1 MNVTPEQTLGMA
13 FDAVWKNKLRSGL
26 TVLGIVIGITT
37 VVTVAS
43 LLSGLKGAIVEF
55 FQEFGPDSIF
65 VARLSGDP
73 SGANAPPKELK
84 RHPLRPE
91 DADYLRQTVHSIS
104 DVAVSLYVDQVAGR
118 VITAKVPGFE
128 SDNLFMQGVSAN
140 AYDITP
146 RELFQG
152 RVFTEQEARRG
163 ERVVLL
169 GYSLAD
175 ALFPAHDAVG
185 RSLMVDGAEYTV
197 LGVFALAKGGFFG
210 ENGLDRQVS
219 MPLET
224 ARLRYPGSKN
234 FFITAKAL
242 PGMRDDAVEEV
253 RAAMRKVRHVAPGAP
268 DDFSLT
274 TPDSIIEN
282 FNKITGMILLI
293 SIAISAV
300 GLLVGGI
307 GVMNI
312 MLVSVTERTREIG
325 VRKALGAR
333 KGDIVTQF
341 LVEAMALTGIGGI
354 IGIVVAVLVTLLISL
369 LVPSIKTSVP
379 AWALIAGFTV
389 SVAIGVFFGTWPAVK
404 AAQLD
409 PVEALRYE

>member
-1 MNVTPEQTLGMA
+1 MNVTPKQTLDMA
-13 FDAVWKNKLRSGL
+13 LDAVWKNKLRSGL

-43 LLSGLKGAIVEF
+43 LLSGVKGAIVEF

-73 SGANAPPKELK
+73 SGNNAPPKERKRRPLNPANAEYLK
-84 RHPLRPE
+84 
-91 DADYLRQTVHSIS
+91 QTVRSIS
-104 DVAVSLYVDQVAGR
+104 DVSLSLYVDQVAGR
-118 VITAKVPGFE
+118 VLTAKVPGFE
-128 SDNLFMQGVSAN
+128 SENLYMQGLTAN
-140 AYDITP
+140 TYDITP

-152 RVFTEQEARRG
+152 RIYTEQEARRG
-163 ERVVLL
+163 QRVVVL

-185 RSLMVDGAEYTV
+185 RSIMVDGAEYTV

-210 ENGLDRQVS
+210 ENGLDRQVA

-224 ARLRYPGSKN
+224 LRMRYPSSKN
-234 FFITAKAL
+234 YFFTAKAR

-253 RAAMRKVRHVAPGAP
+253 RAAMRRVRHVPESEP
-268 DDFSLT
+268 DDFALS

-300 GLLVGGI
+300 GLMVGGI

-333 KGDIVTQF
+333 RGDIITQF

-354 IGIVVAVLVTLLISL
+354 IGIIVAVLATLLISAV
-369 LVPSIKTSVP
+369 VPSLKTSVP
-379 AWALIAGFTV
+379 AWALVTGFTV
-389 SVAIGVFFGTWPAVK
+389 SVAIGVFFGTWPAMK
-404 AAQLD
+404 AARLD